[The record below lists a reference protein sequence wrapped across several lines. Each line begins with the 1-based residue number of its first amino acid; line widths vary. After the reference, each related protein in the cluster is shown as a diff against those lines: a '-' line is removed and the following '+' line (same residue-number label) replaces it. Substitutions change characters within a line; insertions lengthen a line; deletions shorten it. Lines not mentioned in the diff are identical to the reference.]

1 MALIQ
6 VDDDG
11 LKSTDPSLGKC
22 TKNRLENEGFS
33 IAGRI
38 LISSRFGG
46 ILEAGFHIDLDLL
59 ILKGNGMK
67 QRYFEPLILVSV
79 HNKHTYM

>member
-6 VDDDG
+6 VDDG
-11 LKSTDPSLGKC
+11 RKSTDSSLGCC

-38 LISSRFGG
+38 PISSRFGG
-46 ILEAGFHIDLDLL
+46 ILEAGFHIDLD
-59 ILKGNGMK
+59 
-67 QRYFEPLILVSV
+67 S
-79 HNKHTYM
+79 